1 MNNFIYG
8 LILSILPI
16 SELRGGIPVAMSSGI
31 NIWVI
36 FFSCVLINI
45 LVIPIAYF
53 FLDFLHHRFLK
64 SERYRVFFGK
74 IVIRTKRKIETK
86 IGTKWQYPALFAFV
100 AVPLPGTGAYTG
112 VIAAWLFDM
121 NRIKAFGTI
130 SLGVLT
136 AGIIITL
143 ATLGIYSLI

>member
-31 NIWVI
+31 DPWIV
-36 FFSCVLINI
+36 FFSCVAVNI
-45 LVIPIAYF
+45 FVIPIAYF
-53 FLDFLHHRFLK
+53 FLDFLHHKFLK
-64 SERYRVFFGK
+64 FERYRVLFGK
-74 IVIRTKRKIETK
+74 VVIRTKRKIESK

-112 VIAAWLFDM
+112 VIAAWLFGM
-121 NRIKAFGTI
+121 NRIKSFIAI
-130 SLGVLT
+130 ALGVLV
-136 AGIIITL
+136 AGVIVTL
-143 ATLGIYSLI
+143 ATLGVYSLI

>member
-16 SELRGGIPVAMSSGI
+16 SELRGGIPVAMSSGV
-31 NIWVI
+31 NMWVV
-36 FFSCVLINI
+36 FFSCVLVNI

-53 FLDFLHHRFLK
+53 FLDFFHHKFLK
-64 SERYRVFFGK
+64 FERYRVLFGK
-74 IVIRTKRKIETK
+74 VVIRTKRKIESK

-100 AVPLPGTGAYTG
+100 AVPLPGTGAYSG
-112 VIAAWLFDM
+112 VLAAWLFEM
-121 NRIKAFGTI
+121 NKIKASI
-130 SLGVLT
+130 AIALGVLV

-143 ATLGIYSLI
+143 ATLGVYSLI